1 MKSMRSL
8 YKKLFHYVPDKRIWA
23 YFSMALSAAAVCSYM
38 GAYWFLWQSI
48 VSILVIPVYEKAM
61 YDAIIVV
68 ILMILRGILNIAS
81 ATCSHYLGFRLE
93 TNLRKN
99 GLHKLLD
106 ASSSFFDHNS
116 SGEIRKIIDDN
127 AAETHKTVAHL
138 IPDNVTAVMTPVLM
152 FVLMFAID
160 YRLTDS
166 NLNHTGIYLY
176 SKGKIMI
183 HLTFDYKTD
192 EKCTT
197 PGQYLKYHR
206 TFQGL
211 STREL
216 AEKVGIVP
224 ATLVLYE
231 NDRHPIKH
239 STAVALANALGID
252 RNRLLDKYTAFV
264 DYPYSSLLKKVRQ
277 DLSLTQIQMAE
288 LIGIGQTSY
297 SGWEREIR
305 VPRRKEYDKIL
316 AALEKLR
323 VNVDTYLCQSASI

>member
-1 MKSMRSL
+1 MK
-8 YKKLFHYVPDKRIWA
+8 KN
-23 YFSMALSAAAVCSYM
+23 
-38 GAYWFLWQSI
+38 I
-48 VSILVIPVYEKAM
+48 VLIGMPGVGKSTIGVILAKELGYQFIDSDLVIQQQEKRLLREIIEQEGVDGFLEIENQVNAGIQAEGAVIATGGSAVYGAEAM
-61 YDAIIVV
+61 EHFRQTGTVV
-68 ILMILRGILNIAS
+68 
-81 ATCSHYLGFRLE
+81 YL
-93 TNLRKN
+93 
-99 GLHKLLD
+99 
-106 ASSSFFDHNS
+106 
-116 SGEIRKIIDDN
+116 
-127 AAETHKTVAHL
+127 
-138 IPDNVTAVMTPVLM
+138 
-152 FVLMFAID
+152 
-160 YRLTDS
+160 RLTDS

-211 STREL
+211 TTREL

-231 NDRHPIKH
+231 NDRHPIKYK
-239 STAVALANALGID
+239 TAVALANALGID
-252 RNRLLDKYTAFV
+252 RNRLLDEYTAFV

-316 AALEKLR
+316 AALKKLR